1 MSKKIDEQ
9 NHIENRVVLYLFIVA
24 ETWISPKGMIIS
36 LKERFEEEKKW
47 F

>member
-1 MSKKIDEQ
+1 M
-9 NHIENRVVLYLFIVA
+9 YLLLQKPEFR
-24 ETWISPKGMIIS
+24 PKGMIIS